1 MTAQQTRPPRDDR
14 AADSDSI
21 GEVVDLV
28 KAYAL
33 QETVGP
39 LKGAGTWLAMGAIG
53 ALLLGVGLS
62 LVVLGLLRLLQVEW
76 TTVATGSWSWVSY
89 LVALLVT
96 VGFAALALT
105 RINRDSLNKEPK

>member
-14 AADSDSI
+14 AADADSI

-39 LKGAGTWLAMGAIG
+39 LKGAGKWLAMGAIG
-53 ALLLGVGLS
+53 ALLLGLGLS

-89 LVALLVT
+89 LIALVVT
-96 VGFAALALT
+96 VGFAAIAIS
-105 RINRDSLNKEPK
+105 RINKDSLNKEPK

>member
-1 MTAQQTRPPRDDR
+1 MTAPQTRPPRDDR
-14 AADSDSI
+14 AADADSI

-39 LKGAGTWLAMGAIG
+39 LKGAGKWLAMGAIG
-53 ALLLGVGLS
+53 ALLLGLGLS
-62 LVVLGLLRLLQVEW
+62 LVVLGLLRLMQVEW
-76 TTVATGSWSWVSY
+76 ATSARGSWSWVAY
-89 LVALLVT
+89 LIALLVT

-105 RINRDSLNKEPK
+105 RINKDTLNKEPK

>member
-1 MTAQQTRPPRDDR
+1 MTAQQTRPPRDDS
-14 AADSDSI
+14 AADADSL
-21 GEVVDLV
+21 GEVVDMV

-39 LKGAGTWLAMGAIG
+39 LKGAGKWLAMGAIG
-53 ALLLGVGLS
+53 AFLLGVGLS
-62 LVVLGLLRLLQVEW
+62 MIVLGLLRLMQVEW
-76 TTVATGSWSWVSY
+76 TTSATGSWSWVAY
-89 LVALLVT
+89 LIALVVT